1 MDALGIQ
8 KSILSVTAPGVHLD
22 PEDDALAQRLAREAN
37 LFMAQTVKDYPDRFG
52 FFATLPLPS
61 CEAAIVEAEFAL
73 DQLKAD
79 GIGLLT
85 NNHGTYLGDAEFDQV
100 FEKLNAM
107 SANIFLHPTPCRY
120 QPCSQGHV
128 SVTEPMPSLPGSI
141 LEYMFDTTRAVTNLL
156 LSGTISRNAN
166 LSFIV
171 PHCGAVIPA
180 TLARSTEFAARA
192 LHRPGT
198 LRLEEARELLK
209 TRFYFDL
216 AGWACADQLPA
227 LLRVTTPDRLLYG
240 SDLPFT
246 PVEVAR
252 DLIEELNES
261 LREFCGE
268 KQAKRVYRENA
279 LRLLGAM
286 K

>member
-22 PEDDALAQRLAREAN
+22 PNDDVLARKLAREAN
-37 LFMAQTVKDYPDRFG
+37 LFMAEVAKDNPERFG

-61 CEAAIVEAEFAL
+61 CDAAIEEAEFAL
-73 DQLKAD
+73 RELKAD

-85 NNHGTYLGDAEFDQV
+85 NNHGTYLGDPKFDQV
-100 FEKLNAM
+100 FEKLNDM
-107 SANIFLHPTPCRY
+107 SAKIFLHPTPCRY
-120 QPCSQGHV
+120 QPCEGCHGAV
-128 SVTEPMPSLPGSI
+128 MEPMSSLPGSI

-156 LSGTISRNAN
+156 ISGTISRNPD

-180 TLARSTEFAARA
+180 TLARSTEFAAKA
-192 LHRPGT
+192 LKRPNA
-198 LRLEEARELLK
+198 LRLEEARKLLR

-216 AGWACADQLPA
+216 AGWVCSEQLPA
-227 LLRVTTPDRLLYG
+227 ILRLTTPDRLVYG

-246 PVEVAR
+246 PVDVANE
-252 DLIEELNES
+252 LIEELSDNLAS
-261 LREFCGE
+261 MCGDKE
-268 KQAKRVYRENA
+268 ALAVYRDNA
-279 LRLLGAM
+279 LRFFQ
-286 K
+286 